1 MSTYA
6 IVLAAG
12 VGRRMG
18 ADRPKQFLYLAGR
31 PVLAHTLEAFEQAGS
46 IDQVVLVAPYDQVD
60 RYEAFVAASGFV
72 KVSAVVPGGAERQNS
87 VVEGLKAVGAEA
99 EVIAIH
105 DAARPLARNNLIQAR
120 NLTFEHRQSGT

>member
-46 IDQVVLVAPYDQVD
+46 IDQVVLVAPHDQVD
-60 RYEAFVAASGFV
+60 GCEAFVAASGFG
-72 KVSAVVPGGAERQNS
+72 KVSAKR
-87 VVEGLKAVGAEA
+87 
-99 EVIAIH
+99 
-105 DAARPLARNNLIQAR
+105 
-120 NLTFEHRQSGT
+120 